1 MSENSSDDEAAE
13 TPIQPCPAL
22 EAAPR
27 AKGVQPTKVAPNKK
41 KRRAAEEKEESDNVF
56 APKKGNEKGGK
67 DTETISGNT
76 NKKPAASIAKAKTPS
91 QRSQQVKSITTYIH
105 TCIHTKYIHTYKI
118 FERLVYIS
126 RFVNS
131 LFGVQNTPSKG
142 AQSESA
148 SKNKPKQHPAP
159 APSTSTTMSRI

>member
-1 MSENSSDDEAAE
+1 VRRARRLPRWHLTKRKEAAE
-13 TPIQPCPAL
+13 ET
-22 EAAPR
+22 
-27 AKGVQPTKVAPNKK
+27 
-41 KRRAAEEKEESDNVF
+41 EESDDVF
-56 APKKGNEKGGK
+56 APKNGNEKGGT
-67 DTETISGNT
+67 DTKTISGNT
-76 NKKPAASIAKAKTPS
+76 NKKSAASMAKAKTPS
-91 QRSQQVKSITTYIH
+91 QRSHQVKNITTYIH

-118 FERLVYIS
+118 FERLVHIS

-159 APSTSTTMSRI
+159 AHSTSTTMSRI